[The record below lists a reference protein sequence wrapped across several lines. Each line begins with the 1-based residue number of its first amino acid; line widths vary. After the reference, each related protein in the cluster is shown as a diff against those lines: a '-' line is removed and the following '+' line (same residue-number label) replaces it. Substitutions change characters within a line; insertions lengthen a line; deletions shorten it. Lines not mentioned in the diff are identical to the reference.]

1 MRVQLGVSTYV
12 QLVFAA
18 SQGPMLMSICMHM
31 YLELYTY
38 THAQLN
44 HDLYSNIY
52 TVHTYIYIYIQI
64 HKAMQSS
71 RTMPRG
77 SQNIKPA
84 PGSCTSSTARKTPLA
99 PNERPGGQSCGR
111 NNSSALAM

>member
-31 YLELYTY
+31 YMELYTY

-44 HDLYSNIY
+44 HDLYTNIY
-52 TVHTYIYIYIQI
+52 TVHTYIHIYIHI
-64 HKAMQSS
+64 HTYKY
-71 RTMPRG
+71 
-77 SQNIKPA
+77 IKLCRVLGRCHVGA
-84 PGSCTSSTARKTPLA
+84 KT
-99 PNERPGGQSCGR
+99 
-111 NNSSALAM
+111 